1 MSDIQQA
8 TSFMQTTLLMSK
20 LRPLGLASLSL
31 AAMAFASDVFVWRPV
46 SMPGQLADVRTHAI
60 RPSRGVRMSKGSRG
74 VRTARASY
82 PELSCDLSW
91 GEVAAS
97 VLAGIACATAVSEAK
112 GLKRPPNDR
121 ETFTPSWREFRA
133 RLVQKERSE
142 SSGKD
147 AQRKPS
153 ESTGWMHS
161 TTLIEKGSVLISRTG
176 DQFTLDQQYFLNAV
190 VLILKRDEGGDVGVI
205 LNRPSDW
212 TAEDLGVP
220 KPNALKEA
228 DLQLRKLLATL
239 GGNVVEEQPWKV
251 SFGGPMHSARDA
263 EQEQPTLLCLYLC
276 DSHREGAGEEIIPG
290 LHWLPF
296 SRAREMVATGAA
308 RQEDF
313 LLLSGYC
320 GWRRGQLQQELNV
333 GRSWLLAAVDHQA
346 LFPGRSLQASCL
358 DLGMSRWER
367 LHERLFD
374 FASMDGDGK
383 TAAAALKRWMTDL
396 RPALLNPSLPVS
408 HLQPQTLRNLT
419 AGRLLRG
426 SSSHWILGGPIDQ
439 RPAKAAGTQP
449 PAQYLHKAVLL
460 VLADVTPNEP
470 SVVVLLTGPKIGE
483 LPKGKGD
490 VFFGGWAQPKKTH
503 EVLQVPG
510 GYIWGQ
516 LSFPPGRLEEL
527 LDLGAVEEVHGLS
540 LNEVLEVP
548 PALRWATAGGCIDSI
563 NEASAALLGNAQQKH
578 WYRQYLGIAVEELRD

>member
-1 MSDIQQA
+1 
-8 TSFMQTTLLMSK
+8 
-20 LRPLGLASLSL
+20 
-31 AAMAFASDVFVWRPV
+31 
-46 SMPGQLADVRTHAI
+46 MPAQLADVRTHAI
-60 RPSRGVRMSKGSRG
+60 RPSRGVRMSKAKESRG

-91 GEVAAS
+91 GQVAAS
-97 VLAGIACATAVSEAK
+97 VLAGIACATAVSESKGSK
-112 GLKRPPNDR
+112 GLKRPSTEDR
-121 ETFTPSWREFRA
+121 ETFGPSWREFRA

-142 SSGKD
+142 SSGKGGRQPGE
-147 AQRKPS
+147 ATGA
-153 ESTGWMHS
+153 TGWMHS

-228 DLQLRKLLATL
+228 DLQFRKLLATL

-251 SFGGPMHSARDA
+251 SYGGPMHSARDA
-263 EQEQPTLLCLYLC
+263 EQEQPTLLCLYRC
-276 DSHREGAGEEIIPG
+276 DSDREGAGEEIIPG
-290 LHWLPF
+290 LRWLPF

-333 GRSWLLAAVDHQA
+333 GRSWLLAAADHQA
-346 LFPGRSLQASCL
+346 LFPGGCLQASCL
-358 DLGMSRWER
+358 DLGMSRWEH

-374 FASMDGDGK
+374 FASIDGHDGK
-383 TAAAALKRWMTDL
+383 TATAALKRWMTDL
-396 RPALLNPSLPVS
+396 RPALLNPSLPVDV
-408 HLQPQTLRNLT
+408 QPQTLHRNLS

-460 VLADVTPNEP
+460 VLADVTPDEP

-516 LSFPPGRLEEL
+516 LTFPPGRLEEL
-527 LDLGAVEEVHGLS
+527 LELGAVEEVHGLS

-548 PALRWATAGGCIDSI
+548 PALRWAAAGGCIDSI

>member
-1 MSDIQQA
+1 
-8 TSFMQTTLLMSK
+8 MSK
-20 LRPLGLASLSL
+20 E
-31 AAMAFASDVFVWRPV
+31 
-46 SMPGQLADVRTHAI
+46 
-60 RPSRGVRMSKGSRG
+60 SRG

-91 GEVAAS
+91 GQVAAS
-97 VLAGIACATAVSEAK
+97 VLAGIACATAVSESKGPK
-112 GLKRPPNDR
+112 GLKRPSTEDR
-121 ETFTPSWREFRA
+121 ETFGPSWREFRA

-142 SSGKD
+142 SSGKGGR
-147 AQRKPS
+147 QSS
-153 ESTGWMHS
+153 EATGATGWMHS

-228 DLQLRKLLATL
+228 DLQFRKLLATL

-251 SFGGPMHSARDA
+251 SYGGPMHSARDA
-263 EQEQPTLLCLYLC
+263 EQEQPTLLCLYRC
-276 DSHREGAGEEIIPG
+276 DSNREGAGEEIIPG
-290 LHWLPF
+290 LRWLPF

-308 RQEDF
+308 RKEDF

-333 GRSWLLAAVDHQA
+333 GRSWLLAAADHQA
-346 LFPGRSLQASCL
+346 LFPGGSLQASCL

-374 FASMDGDGK
+374 FASIEGHDGE
-383 TAAAALKRWMTDL
+383 TATAALKRWMTDL
-396 RPALLNPSLPVS
+396 RPALLNPSLPVDV
-408 HLQPQTLRNLT
+408 QPQTIHRNLS

-460 VLADVTPNEP
+460 VLADVTPDEP

-490 VFFGGWAQPKKTH
+490 VFFGGWAQSKKTH

-516 LSFPPGRLEEL
+516 LTFPPGRLEEL
-527 LDLGAVEEVHGLS
+527 LELGAVEEVHGLS